1 MICHLFGVFEH
12 LFVFGEQCSLP
23 TLVLRNVTGVV
34 KPMLLEIQ
42 YRSRDTLGAF
52 ISSLSYEQRVV
63 NASTCNTADTSTPL
77 LLLLWGDYV
86 EVDAPAY
93 PSSVECTHSVTLA
106 KLLQRKHPTKS
117 LAILT
122 FYNAQIEL
130 MKHECRQSGFRCE
143 IRSVDSSQGSEWD
156 IVRVTLWKF
165 LVSNLNN

>member
-1 MICHLFGVFEH
+1 M
-12 LFVFGEQCSLP
+12 FGEQCSLP
-23 TLVLRNVTGVV
+23 TLVLRNVTLVV

-63 NASTCNTADTSTPL
+63 NASTCDTADTSTPL

-106 KLLQRKHPTKS
+106 KLFQRKHPTKS
-117 LAILT
+117 LVILT
-122 FYNAQIEL
+122 FYKAQIDL
-130 MKHECRQSGFRCE
+130 LKKACKQSGVHFN

-156 IVRVTLWKF
+156 MVCVMLWK
-165 LVSNLNN
+165 LLAANLNN

>member
-1 MICHLFGVFEH
+1 M
-12 LFVFGEQCSLP
+12 FGEQCSLP

-34 KPMLLEIQ
+34 APILLTIQ
-42 YRSRDTLGAF
+42 YRSSDTLRDF
-52 ISSLSYEQRVV
+52 VSTLSYEQRVV
-63 NASTCNTADTSTPL
+63 NASTCNTEDTSTPL

-86 EVDAPAY
+86 EVGAPAY
-93 PSSVECTHSVTLA
+93 PSSVECIHSVTLA

-130 MKHECRQSGFRCE
+130 MKHECRQPGFRCE

-156 IVRVTLWKF
+156 MVRVMLWKF
-165 LVSNLNN
+165 LAVNLNN

>member
-23 TLVLRNVTGVV
+23 TLVLRNVTLVV

-52 ISSLSYEQRVV
+52 ISSLSYEQRVI
-63 NASTCNTADTSTPL
+63 NASTCDTADTTTPL
-77 LLLLWGDYV
+77 LLLLWDDYV
-86 EVDAPAY
+86 DADAPAY
-93 PSSVECTHSVTLA
+93 PSIVECTHVVTLA
-106 KLLQRKHPTKS
+106 KLLQKKHPTKS
-117 LAILT
+117 LVILS
-122 FYNAQIEL
+122 FYNSQIAF
-130 MKHECRQSGFRCE
+130 MKHECRRCGVHCE
-143 IRSVDSSQGSEWD
+143 IRTVDSSQGSEWD